1 MPVTNCIS
9 EISKVILGKNTEI
22 KQAICCLLS
31 DGHLLIED
39 LPGVGKTTMALTLSK
54 VFGLEFIRLQFTS
67 DLLPAD
73 VTGISIFNSKDSQF
87 EFHPGPIF
95 TQVLLADEI
104 NRATPKTQSALLEAM
119 EEHKVSVDG
128 KTYTLPKPFFV
139 IATQNPSTQI
149 GTYPLPESQL
159 DRFLMKIEMGYPD
172 NKAERSLLS
181 GQDPRQL
188 IDKISTSIPATQLL
202 EMQQAVSQVHTSEEI
217 INYILKII
225 EKTRNETGFLHGLSP
240 RAGMALKKA
249 SQSWAFIH
257 NRDYV
262 LPEDIQAVFSNV
274 CNHRLQCNHEQTDK
288 DVKQLSHEIIQN
300 IEV

>member
-1 MPVTNCIS
+1 MPVSDSIS
-9 EISKVILGKNTEI
+9 EIRKVILGKDAEI

-31 DGHLLIED
+31 QGHLLIED

-73 VTGISIFNSKDSQF
+73 ITGISIFDIKKQRF

-128 KTYTLPKPFFV
+128 KTYALPEPFFV
-139 IATQNPSTQI
+139 IGTQNPSYQL
-149 GTYPLPESQL
+149 GTYALPESQL
-159 DRFLMKIEMGYPD
+159 DRFLMRIEMGYPD
-172 NKAERSLLS
+172 NSAEKRLLS
-181 GQDPRQL
+181 GHDPRQL
-188 IDKISTSIPATQLL
+188 IQQLKTIITAQSL
-202 EMQQAVSQVHTSEEI
+202 IEMQQAVTHIHTSDEI
-217 INYILKII
+217 INYLLKII
-225 EKTRNETGFLHGLSP
+225 DKTRNDSRFVHGLSP
-240 RAGMALKKA
+240 RAGMGLKKA
-249 SQSWAFIH
+249 SQSWAYIH

-262 LPEDIQAVFSNV
+262 LPEDVQAVFSAV
-274 CNHRLQCNHEQTDK
+274 CNHRLQCNEQTDK
-288 DVKQLSHEIIQN
+288 TVMQLTNEIIQS